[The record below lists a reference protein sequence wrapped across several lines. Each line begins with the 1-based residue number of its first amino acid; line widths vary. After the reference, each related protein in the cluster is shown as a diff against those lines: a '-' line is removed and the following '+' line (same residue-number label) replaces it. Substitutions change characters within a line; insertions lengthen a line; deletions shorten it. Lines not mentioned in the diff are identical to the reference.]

1 MKQRVVIIGHGF
13 TSRLGVIRSVAE
25 IGCYIIVVA
34 MVDKKT
40 MARKSRVS
48 VPIDCRSKYV
58 DEFHFCQKKDE
69 EGLIRLLLEKCAC
82 PGQKTILFPD
92 SDFSAAVIDRHL
104 GELDKDFLFPHIR
117 HQEGAVMAWMDKSAQ
132 KELARSLGMNVADA
146 CVIEVKNGGYD
157 IPADIHYP
165 CFPKPAMTLKGDKYM
180 KRCDTEAE
188 LRSVVEHIGGKGDNK
203 ILVEEFKEIEE
214 EYAVVGFSDGQS
226 VCLPGV
232 IHFLKASKS
241 HVGLALQGRISSV
254 GGFKHI
260 LNQFDAFIQSVG
272 FVGVFDIDFFR
283 SDGKYYFDELNLR
296 YGGSGYAV
304 TKMGVNLPAMM
315 VRSFAG
321 ESIRDMKKVIAGNA
335 NAVFVNER
343 MCLDDWYQGYLSQW
357 EYRNLLNNSEIH
369 FVYDDEDPQPQQ
381 ALEDKYKKLV
391 FRRLVW
397 QIIKKRS

>member
-34 MVDKKT
+34 IVDKKT
-40 MARKSRVS
+40 MARNSQAS

-58 DEFHFCQKKDE
+58 DEVHYCEKKDE

-92 SDFSAAVIDRHL
+92 SDFAAAAIDRHL
-104 GELDKDFLFPHIR
+104 DELDKDFLFPHIR
-117 HQEGAVMAWMDKSAQ
+117 HQEGAVTAWMDKAVQ
-132 KELARSLGMNVADA
+132 KELARSLGMNVAEA
-146 CVIEVKNGGYD
+146 SVIEVKDGRYD
-157 IPADIHYP
+157 LPAGIHYP
-165 CFPKPAMTLKGDKYM
+165 CFPKPAMSLKGDKYM

-188 LRSVVEHIGGKGDNK
+188 LRSVVEHIVGKGGNK

-214 EYAVVGFSDGQS
+214 EYAVLGFSDGTS
-226 VCLPGV
+226 VCMPGV
-232 IHFLKASKS
+232 IHFLRPSKS

-260 LNQFDAFIQSVG
+260 LTQFEAFIQSIG

-283 SDGKYYFDELNLR
+283 SNGKYYFDELNLR

-321 ESIRDMKKVIAGNA
+321 ESLKGMKKMIVGNA

-357 EYRNLLNNSEIH
+357 ENRYLLNSSMIH

-391 FRRLVW
+391 FKRLIR